1 MEILETPDMDR
12 REGWISLK
20 SVAAWIMAVVGSVF
34 VILGSTFCIY
44 LAANIED
51 IKRNFAVYAVST
63 AQMQAQV
70 NKLDAQVDKLADRI
84 QHLEL
89 MKAGALIGESK
100 DR

>member
-1 MEILETPDMDR
+1 MDR

-20 SVAAWIMAVVGSVF
+20 SVAAWIMAVAGSIF
-34 VILGSTFCIY
+34 VILSAAFCIY
-44 LAANIED
+44 LATNIEE

-63 AQMQAQV
+63 AQIQTQV
-70 NKLDAQVDKLADRI
+70 NKLDVQVDKLADRI